1 MDHELLELLEPLEDK
16 SPPTLARRIHIRNEE
31 TSEVEIKRAGGT
43 QNYKLKPLEQLFGK
57 GHGSDSI
64 NIQDERFHPLL
75 MTIEH
80 AIVKYYEENPALSD
94 GQVSLTL
101 RGLGMNLE
109 KPGDGL
115 ANRIILDLRVFLG
128 VHDWSKQEVKL
139 AIRKVLQS
147 VERHTKLAGVR
158 GYLSFIRQHVPP
170 Y

>member
-1 MDHELLELLEPLEDK
+1 MDHDLLELLEPLEDK
-16 SPPTLARRIHIRNEE
+16 SPPTLTRRVHFIDEE
-31 TSEVEIKRAGGT
+31 KGEVEIKRAGGT
-43 QNYKLKPLEQLFGK
+43 QNYQLKSLEQVFGK

-80 AIVKYYEENPALSD
+80 AIVKYYQDNPALSD

-101 RGLGMNLE
+101 RGLAMNLE
-109 KPGDGL
+109 KPNDGL
-115 ANRIILDLRVFLG
+115 GRRIVLELRIFLS

-158 GYLSFIRQHVPP
+158 GYLTFIRDYVP